1 MKLFGATF
9 HREIIADRIA
19 QDQVKHPSKQV
30 SMLYKI
36 TAVQVRKVQSR
47 MQRRSEGDL
56 NSSHILQT
64 FAVCLVRTEEHCWM
78 ERRSLT
84 WPGISWGSLLS
95 LAVLAVV
102 AAPAMVPAL
111 SL

>member
-1 MKLFGATF
+1 
-9 HREIIADRIA
+9 
-19 QDQVKHPSKQV
+19 
-30 SMLYKI
+30 
-36 TAVQVRKVQSR
+36 
-47 MQRRSEGDL
+47 
-56 NSSHILQT
+56 
-64 FAVCLVRTEEHCWM
+64 M